1 MIVKIEF
8 YERKSE
14 KVGGFMKKFP
24 KSGISKDLFDNMYME
39 LGISEEYLLI
49 SYGEVRF
56 RLNNQTNLKNLKKM
70 LSMNSYNDN
79 DICAICSYLFDYISV
94 RVYLDPIVKI
104 NEELKLVGGRLLQ
117 SEKLGDFELD
127 GDGLFFSENFDED
140 NIGDE
145 DFIKMYNEEVEA
157 YKLFLEKLTRYLKL
171 AVEDKYNLLYS
182 LADIIINSATVMIE
196 EINEIDR

>member
-1 MIVKIEF
+1 MKN
-8 YERKSE
+8 ERKSE

>member
-1 MIVKIEF
+1 
-8 YERKSE
+8 
-14 KVGGFMKKFP
+14 MKKFP

-56 RLNNQTNLKNLKKM
+56 RLNNQTNLNNLKKM

>member
-1 MIVKIEF
+1 M
-8 YERKSE
+8 
-14 KVGGFMKKFP
+14 
-24 KSGISKDLFDNMYME
+24 
-39 LGISEEYLLI
+39 
-49 SYGEVRF
+49 
-56 RLNNQTNLKNLKKM
+56 
-70 LSMNSYNDN
+70 
-79 DICAICSYLFDYISV
+79 
-94 RVYLDPIVKI
+94 
-104 NEELKLVGGRLLQ
+104 Q

-196 EINEIDR
+196 EINEIGR

>member
-1 MIVKIEF
+1 M
-8 YERKSE
+8 RE
-14 KVGGFMKKFP
+14 KVRKWVVFMKKFP

-117 SEKLGDFELD
+117 SEKLGDFELN